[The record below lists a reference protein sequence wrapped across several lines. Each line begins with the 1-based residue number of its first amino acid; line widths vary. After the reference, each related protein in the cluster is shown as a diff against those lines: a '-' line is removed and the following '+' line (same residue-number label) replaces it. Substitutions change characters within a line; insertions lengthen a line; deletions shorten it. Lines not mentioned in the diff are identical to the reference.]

1 MNNSVID
8 VAFIAA
14 KVAAIKDEKA
24 RMIVG
29 GASLVYNVA
38 QIARFR
44 SNCSFSFND
53 CRAVSNMQLHCIQ
66 SSDYRLLYTRRI

>member
-29 GASLVYNVA
+29 GASLVYNVGTVA
-38 QIARFR
+38 K
-44 SNCSFSFND
+44 
-53 CRAVSNMQLHCIQ
+53 
-66 SSDYRLLYTRRI
+66 